1 MMSLQ
6 HTTHMAHL
14 AHKALEGVEKTENPL
29 VGAGMGAMATGGGA
43 TAALALA
50 GLALTPVGWVLA
62 LGTGA
67 AAGASYVFGK
77 KHR

>member
-1 MMSLQ
+1 MSLE
-6 HTTHMAHL
+6 HANHMAHL
-14 AHKALEGVEKTENPL
+14 AHKAVEEVKKTDNAIK
-29 VGAGMGAMATGGGA
+29 GAGLGAVVTGGGA
-43 TAALALA
+43 TAALALV

-77 KHR
+77 RKR